1 MIEHRIPWLERKLT
15 DAVLVTSLK
24 VVGVVVRGRDARVG
38 VDVQSRLLERG
49 ADDGQACLTVES
61 LGANFAN
68 GGGRVAALHSVQ
80 AGVRAAAGRRAAAA
94 AAAAVLSTG
103 TAVAVLRAAV
113 SGSAVGT
120 A

>member
-1 MIEHRIPWLERKLT
+1 M
-15 DAVLVTSLK
+15 
-24 VVGVVVRGRDARVG
+24 GVVVRGRDARVG

-49 ADDGQACLTVES
+49 ADDGQARLTIES

-80 AGVRAAAGRRAAAA
+80 AGVRATAGRRAAAAA

-113 SGSAVGT
+113 SGSAVG
-120 A
+120 AA